1 MTALENATVAFEVSV
16 SHDTVPVKWF
26 HKNVEIKPS
35 DKHRLVSER
44 KVHKLMLQNISPSD
58 AGEYTAMVGQLECKA
73 KLFVESKCLAAF
85 KAFPRVTLWVCYCF
99 PSSAFKNTLTEL
111 LSDFPPSTACHKD
124 YEKY

>member
-58 AGEYTAMVGQLECKA
+58 AGEYTAVVGQLECKA
-73 KLFVESKCLAAF
+73 KLFVESECEFVVSECSPGTPLD
-85 KAFPRVTLWVCYCF
+85 
-99 PSSAFKNTLTEL
+99 SL
-111 LSDFPPSTACHKD
+111 LSSFLCV
-124 YEKY
+124 